1 MEEVNFWHWFDL
13 MGFKQSNN
21 FTLVLWKNGFKWV
34 QGTFE
39 WTWSWWKRR
48 AAAGGGENMTVRGK
62 SGCLRNVFGFGT
74 EKQSRLGLRAEV
86 ALKHAHPS
94 ALTLMYREGWK
105 RLSEVIL
112 LAGCGGER
120 MQTAGDLTQRDG
132 LVKAG
137 HAQRHRSCTYRR
149 KTIRDTE
156 TGCTHDGGCMESD
169 AICSKNCTPLCKW
182 KTTQISLWF
191 VDLWSSSTGWP
202 MELE

>member
-1 MEEVNFWHWFDL
+1 MEEVNFWQWFDL
-13 MGFKQSNN
+13 MGWWALSKAT
-21 FTLVLWKNGFKWV
+21 TLLWFFERMASNGFREHLSGHGADGGDEQPGVSKP
-34 QGTFE
+34 
-39 WTWSWWKRR
+39 

-182 KTTQISLWF
+182 KTTQISL
-191 VDLWSSSTGWP
+191 
-202 MELE
+202 